1 VKNSIWSEVEN
12 FNQNNKII
20 KYKIIK
26 DNKRIFDEKYKK
38 DTEYKISL

>member
-1 VKNSIWSEVEN
+1 MKKSIWSEVEN